1 MLLVIDCYILIK
13 FENIFLSLSL
23 GYLYFKLLTI
33 NAHLYRR
40 IKVDN
45 TVLII
50 NTPINTIA
58 IL

>member
-33 NAHLYRR
+33 NVHLNRR

-45 TVLII
+45 TILII
-50 NTPINTIA
+50 NTPINAIA